1 MDAKLIAKRTNNR
14 RCNMRKKVGKSLIAM
29 VLTIALIGFAGFAAA
44 QEKAADNMDI
54 VKEKIRT
61 DKKLFIATN
70 MQLTESE
77 AKAFWPVYE
86 AYQID
91 LGKLRA
97 REIKLIE
104 EFAAKYETMSDD
116 AAKSLLDDSLSID
129 SDHQKLRQSY
139 LSKIRGVLSDK
150 KVARYYQLESKI
162 DAVLEYEMAKRI
174 PLVQ

>member
-1 MDAKLIAKRTNNR
+1 MKGKVVNSLLVIAFAITFL
-14 RCNMRKKVGKSLIAM
+14 GFSGL
-29 VLTIALIGFAGFAAA
+29 ALA
-44 QEKAADNMDI
+44 QDKPADNMEI

-86 AYQID
+86 AYQAE
-91 LGKLRA
+91 LGKLGE
-97 REIKLIE
+97 REVKLIE
-104 EFAAKYETMSDD
+104 EFAANYETMSDD
-116 AAKSLLDDSLSID
+116 VAKKLLDDSLSID
-129 SDHQKLRQSY
+129 SDYLKLRQSY
-139 LSKIRGVLSDK
+139 LSKFRGVLPDK

-162 DAVLEYEMAKRI
+162 NAVFEFELAKKI

>member
-1 MDAKLIAKRTNNR
+1 MKRKFVTR
-14 RCNMRKKVGKSLIAM
+14 LLVI
-29 VLTIALIGFAGFAAA
+29 VLTFTFFGFAGLALA
-44 QEKAADNMDI
+44 QDKPADNMEI

-77 AKAFWPVYE
+77 AKEFWPVYD
-86 AYQID
+86 AYQAE
-91 LGKLRA
+91 LVKLVE

-104 EFAAKYETMSDD
+104 DFAANYQTMSDD
-116 AAKSLLDDSLSID
+116 VAKKLLNDSLSID
-129 SDHQKLRQSY
+129 SNHLKLRQMY
-139 LSKIRGVLSDK
+139 LAKFRGGLSDK

-162 DAVLEYEMAKRI
+162 DAVFEFELARKI

>member
-1 MDAKLIAKRTNNR
+1 MS
-14 RCNMRKKVGKSLIAM
+14 KKVVKSLIAM
-29 VLTIALIGFAGFAAA
+29 VLAIMLIGFVGSAAA
-44 QEKAADNMDI
+44 QDKPADNMDL

-77 AKAFWPVYE
+77 ANAFWPVYE
-86 AYQID
+86 AYQAD
-91 LGKLRA
+91 LAKLRD

-104 EFAAKYETMSDD
+104 EFAAKFETMSDD
-116 AAKSLLDDSLSID
+116 AAKKLLDDSLSID

-139 LSKIRGVLSDK
+139 LSKIRGVLPDK
-150 KVARYYQLESKI
+150 KVARYYQLENKI

>member
-1 MDAKLIAKRTNNR
+1 MQGKLVNTLLRIA
-14 RCNMRKKVGKSLIAM
+14 V
-29 VLTIALIGFAGFAAA
+29 TITLIGFAGSALA
-44 QEKAADNMDI
+44 QDKPADNMEI

-77 AKAFWPVYE
+77 VKEFWPVYD
-86 AYQID
+86 AYQAELD
-91 LGKLRA
+91 RLVA

-104 EFAAKYETMSDD
+104 DFAANYETMSNDV
-116 AAKSLLDDSLSID
+116 AKKLLNDSLLID
-129 SDHQKLRQSY
+129 SNHLKLRQSY
-139 LSKIRGVLSDK
+139 LVKFRGVLSDK

-162 DAVLEYEMAKRI
+162 DAVFEFELARKI

>member
-1 MDAKLIAKRTNNR
+1 M
-14 RCNMRKKVGKSLIAM
+14 KSKFVNSLLVVA
-29 VLTIALIGFAGFAAA
+29 LTITFFGYAGSAPA
-44 QEKAADNMDI
+44 QDKPADNMEI

-77 AKAFWPVYE
+77 AKAFWPVYD
-86 AYQID
+86 AYQAE
-91 LGKLRA
+91 LGKLVE

-104 EFAAKYETMSDD
+104 DFAANYETMSDEV
-116 AAKSLLDDSLSID
+116 AKKLLNDSLFID
-129 SDHQKLRQSY
+129 SNHLKLRKSY
-139 LSKIRGVLSDK
+139 LAKFQGVLSDK

-162 DAVLEYEMAKRI
+162 DAVFEFELARKI

>member
-1 MDAKLIAKRTNNR
+1 MKRKAITN
-14 RCNMRKKVGKSLIAM
+14 LF
-29 VLTIALIGFAGFAAA
+29 TIALAITFIGIVGFAQA
-44 QEKAADNMDI
+44 QDKPADNMEI

-77 AKAFWPVYE
+77 AKEFWTVYD
-86 AYQID
+86 AYQAE
-91 LGKLRA
+91 LVKLVE

-104 EFAAKYETMSDD
+104 DFAANYETMSDSV
-116 AAKSLLDDSLSID
+116 AKKLLNDSLSID
-129 SDHQKLRQSY
+129 SNHLKLRQMY
-139 LSKIRGVLSDK
+139 LAKFRGVLSDK

-162 DAVLEYEMAKRI
+162 DAVFEFELARKI

>member
-1 MDAKLIAKRTNNR
+1 MS
-14 RCNMRKKVGKSLIAM
+14 KKVGKGLIAM
-29 VLTIALIGFAGFAAA
+29 VLAVTLIGFVGSAAA
-44 QEKAADNMDI
+44 QDKPADNMDL

-77 AKAFWPVYE
+77 ANAFWPVYE
-86 AYQID
+86 AYQAD
-91 LGKLRA
+91 LAKLRD

-104 EFAAKYETMSDD
+104 EFAAKFETMSDD
-116 AAKSLLDDSLSID
+116 AAKKLLNDSLSID

-139 LSKIRGVLSDK
+139 LSKIRGVLPDK
-150 KVARYYQLESKI
+150 KVARYYQLENKI

-174 PLVQ
+174 PLVE